1 MNFSKYFLLHCVVQ
15 SNRSLLLSL
24 NQINLLGSIV
34 TNISSETLVGELQRS
49 RTWQQWLLHG
59 FSTHARS
66 LHILVIRRGG
76 HRPAA
81 RLLMNLSSLVNPPQ
95 VQAHS
100 THSVRLPLLKLSH
113 FDLNRPNS
121 TALHVVRHFTTLIP
135 QYSN

>member
-1 MNFSKYFLLHCVVQ
+1 MNISYYIVSLQ
-15 SNRSLLLSL
+15 SNRSLLVSF
-24 NQINLLGSIV
+24 NYIRLLRSFL
-34 TNISSETLVGELQRS
+34 TTISSETLISELQCS

-95 VQAHS
+95 VLAHP
-100 THSVRLPLLKLSH
+100 THSVRLLLKLNH
-113 FDLNRPNS
+113 HGLTRPNS
-121 TALHVVRHFTTLIP
+121 TALRVVRHFTTLIP
-135 QYSN
+135 LYSN